1 MSIYILMALPFSALI
16 RDILIIDLGLIFLT
30 TFKMALLVGGLY
42 FYKHINLHIISNKI
56 TTPILKWFLIYNF
69 IFVCLYLSSTNDL
82 AVIFL

>member
-42 FYKHINLHIISNKI
+42 FYKHIDSKQENMKVQ
-56 TTPILKWFLIYNF
+56 K
-69 IFVCLYLSSTNDL
+69 
-82 AVIFL
+82 